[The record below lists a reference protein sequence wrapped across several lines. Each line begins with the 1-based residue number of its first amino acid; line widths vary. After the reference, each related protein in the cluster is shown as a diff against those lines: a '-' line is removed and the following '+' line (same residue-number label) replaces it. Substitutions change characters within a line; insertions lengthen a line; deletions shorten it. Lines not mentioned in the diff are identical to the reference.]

1 MFQVFNDLGVL
12 TVDSSERQIRFVGK
26 FVITLT
32 GGKTVISTGVLT
44 KCWVAF
50 GYTNGAF
57 VSVAHD
63 PSSGQVTLIHA
74 ANFAGRSVTVLLFA
88 ETAAYAEAVNYGLNV
103 FLADGSLGFSTNQIP
118 LVVMGNV
125 LIGEQ
130 LNASVSIPA
139 KAFILSPPDIGRYI
153 AGQVQTE
160 GFGRF
165 LVGVDVW
172 SVGNGSLSR
181 GQKIVA
187 QIPDPNIYA
196 SVTPQRPNIP
206 MLLVDGS
213 RY

>member
-32 GGKTVISTGVLT
+32 GEKTVVSTGIFA

-63 PSSGQVTLIHA
+63 QSSGQITLIHA
-74 ANFAGRSVTVLLFA
+74 ADFAGRSVTVLLFA
-88 ETAAYAEAVNYGLNV
+88 ETAAYSETVNYGLNV
-103 FLADGSLGFSTNQIP
+103 FLADGSLGFSSNQKP
-118 LVVMGNV
+118 LAVMGNV
-125 LIGEQ
+125 LISAQ

-139 KAFILSPPDIGRYI
+139 NAFVISPPDIGRYI
-153 AGQVQTE
+153 IAAVRWHDFST
-160 GFGRF
+160 F

-172 SVGNGSLSR
+172 SVGNGVLSLSS
-181 GQKIVA
+181 KIVD
-187 QIPDPNIYA
+187 QFPNAELYV
-196 SVTPQRPNIP
+196 SMEPQRPNIP
-206 MLLVDGS
+206 ILLVDGS

>member
-12 TVDSSERQIRFVGK
+12 TVDSSERQIRFVSK

-32 GGKTVISTGVLT
+32 GEKTVISTGVLT

-50 GYTNGAF
+50 GRTNGAF

-63 PSSGQVTLIHA
+63 PSSGQITLIHA
-74 ANFAGRSVTVLLFA
+74 ANFAGKSVTVLLFA
-88 ETAAYAEAVNYGLNV
+88 ETAAYAETVNYGLNV
-103 FLADGSLGFSTNQIP
+103 FLADGSLGFSTNQKP

-125 LIGEQ
+125 FIGAQ

-139 KAFILSPPDIGRYI
+139 NAFVLSPPDIGRYI
-153 AGQVQTE
+153 VGVTQV
-160 GFGRF
+160 GNSGMY

-172 SVGNGSLSR
+172 SVGNGVLGRNS
-181 GQKIVA
+181 KIVA
-187 QIPDPNIYA
+187 RFPSQDIY
-196 SVTPQRPNIP
+196 VFGDPQRPSVPI
-206 MLLVDGS
+206 LLVDGS